1 MVKDQTSPPMEIE
14 FRDVG
19 FMDEMCTAN
28 SMTCKKELG
37 NIGVRLP
44 KKVLERTILEE
55 TGEVLYLCSWH

>member
-1 MVKDQTSPPMEIE
+1 MEIE